1 VAQSLFLA
9 LCALPLLSAGASLD
23 DLLNSVE
30 RHYNSVRTLQVDFRE
45 SYHGAG
51 RPQRAESGQLF
62 LRKPGQ
68 MRWQYTQP
76 AGKLFISDGKQ
87 VYYYNPVTNRAE
99 RVKMR
104 ETEDL
109 RAPLAFLLGRLDFQ
123 KDFKDF
129 SSHTEGLY
137 TVVSANPRSDRLPYK
152 EVEFFVTAQNEIQKL
167 TVTGQDNAILSF
179 EFLNE
184 RMNPRLEAELFKFKL
199 PPGAQ
204 WLETGAAGEA
214 GQ

>member
-1 VAQSLFLA
+1 VARSLFIA
-9 LCALPLLSAGASLD
+9 LCALPLFGANNSLD

-30 RHYNSVRTLQVDFRE
+30 RHYNSVRTLQVEFRE

-51 RPQRAESGQLF
+51 RPQRSESGQLF

-68 MRWQYTQP
+68 MRWQYSQP

-99 RVKMR
+99 RVKMK

-129 SSHTEGLY
+129 RNRTEGLY
-137 TVVSANPRSDRLPYK
+137 TVVSANPKSDRLPYK

-167 TVTGQDNAILSF
+167 NVTGQDNAMLSF

-184 RMNPRLEAELFKFKL
+184 RMNPRLDADLFKFRL

-204 WLETGAAGEA
+204 WLESGQSGEG